1 MHDVAL
7 VDQSD
12 ACPASQRRG
21 NRRVV
26 ELAFRVVDGRLV
38 ALNLRFELR
47 YRGALGTDLL
57 FGREIARRQI
67 GKPLQVELC
76 IGEVGLVLNLY
87 CLIVRGLKRSRI
99 DLRQEIARPDVLA
112 SVKATFTSSP
122 STRVLIVTVLN
133 ACTVPSPVR

>member
-67 GKPLQVELC
+67 GKPLQVKLC
-76 IGEVGLVLNLY
+76 IGEVCLVLNLFGY

-99 DLRQEIARPDVLA
+99 DLRQEIAHPDVLA

-122 STRVLIVTVLN
+122 STRV
-133 ACTVPSPVR
+133 